1 MTMSLH
7 DTIAAIAT
15 APGTGGIGII
25 RMSGPDAAAILMRVF
40 RPARKNQA
48 IPESHRL
55 VYGKLTD
62 GEQIIDECMAV
73 IINRFYVII
82 VKSQHNIIFWIFI
95 FYSIT
100 HSRYDSN
107 SMVNII

>member
-40 RPARKNQA
+40 RPAGKNQD

-62 GEQIIDECMAV
+62 GEQIIDEGTQELYTGRRC
-73 IINRFYVII
+73 
-82 VKSQHNIIFWIFI
+82 
-95 FYSIT
+95 
-100 HSRYDSN
+100 
-107 SMVNII
+107 